1 MPDPTSP
8 VPWQNR
14 IVGHATVPA
23 KDLLANPLNW
33 RIHPTEQQQAL
44 ARVLD
49 KVGWVQDVVVNRTSG
64 FIVDGHLRAVLAAE
78 QDQVVPVAYVE
89 LTPEEEKLI
98 LATFDQITGMAVPDA
113 EKLAALMGEVT
124 TDFPDLADM
133 LDRITNAGQE
143 EQPQPE
149 EGGLTEEDAAPE
161 PPAVP
166 VTAKGDI
173 WLLGPHRLLCGDAT
187 DAGDVEKVMDGERAA
202 MAFTD
207 PPYNVAYEGKTS
219 RKLKIQN
226 DHLGSA
232 FHNFLRDASKNI
244 LAFCDGAVY
253 ICMSSSELH
262 TLHHAFLEAGGHWST
277 FIIWVKNHFTLGWGD
292 YLRQYE
298 PLLYGWREGQSHVWA
313 GGRDQGDAWMID
325 RPVASR
331 EHPTMKPVELVQRAL
346 RNNSTT
352 RQAVLDTFGGSGTT
366 IIACQK
372 MGRRARVIELD
383 PRYCDVA
390 VQRWQEYTGREATLE
405 GRGATFAAMKLE
417 RASVGQPQPAAA

>member
-1 MPDPTSP
+1 MSDPTTP
-8 VPWQNR
+8 VAWQNR

-23 KDLLANPLNW
+23 KDLLANPKNW
-33 RIHPTEQQQAL
+33 RVHPTEQQAAL

-49 KVGWVQDVVVNRTSG
+49 KVGWVQDVVVNRTTG
-64 FIVDGHLRAVLAAE
+64 FMVDGHLRAVLAAE

-89 LTPEEEKLI
+89 LTPAEEDLI

-113 EKLAALMGEVT
+113 EKLAALMAEVST
-124 TDFPDLADM
+124 EFPDLSDM
-133 LDRITNAGQE
+133 LDRITASSE
-143 EQPQPE
+143 PEADQPE
-149 EGGLTEEDAAPE
+149 AGGLTEEDAAPE
-161 PPAVP
+161 PPVVP
-166 VTAKGDI
+166 VTAKGDV

-207 PPYNVAYEGKTS
+207 PPYNIDYEGRTAK
-219 RKLKIQN
+219 KLKIQN
-226 DHLGSA
+226 DKLGSA
-232 FHNFLRDASKNI
+232 FYNFLRDASRNI
-244 LAFCDGAVY
+244 LAVCDGAVY

-262 TLHHAFLEAGGHWST
+262 TLHQAFLEAGGHWST

-292 YLRQYE
+292 YRRQYE
-298 PLLYGWREGQSHVWA
+298 PLLYGWREGHTHVWT

-331 EHPTMKPVELVQRAL
+331 EHPTMKPVELVERAL
-346 RNNSTT
+346 RNNSST

-366 IIACQK
+366 IIACER

-390 VQRWQEYTGREATLE
+390 VRRWQEYTGREARHAGT
-405 GRGATFAAMKLE
+405 GSTFLAMAAE
-417 RASVGQPQPAAA
+417 RLVPVEAAPAA